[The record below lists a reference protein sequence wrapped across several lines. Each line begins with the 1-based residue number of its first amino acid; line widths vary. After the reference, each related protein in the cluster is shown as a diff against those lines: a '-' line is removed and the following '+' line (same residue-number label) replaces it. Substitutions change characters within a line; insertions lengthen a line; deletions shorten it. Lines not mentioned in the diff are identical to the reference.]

1 MYGGGATFFYTLS
14 LDGMLLKNISQ
25 VSQYVHSNYM
35 CKYNFITRYFLVQ
48 FIKINVLSRESPP
61 ISQTKQTIP
70 LHHAPCVPFFGLW
83 IQRSSSFSAVFEEKT
98 NTVSLTV
105 WNPYY
110 GYFVS
115 MYLRHNLLVGQAQY
129 YTFRH
134 QKHMG
139 FRLTI
144 DKGL

>member
-1 MYGGGATFFYTLS
+1 
-14 LDGMLLKNISQ
+14 
-25 VSQYVHSNYM
+25 M

-61 ISQTKQTIP
+61 ISQTKQTISP
-70 LHHAPCVPFFGLW
+70 HHAPCVPFFGLW

-129 YTFRH
+129 VQTPETHGILFDNRQRSLMSGHLKQALLLCRCHLDTQTHFVKYYD
-134 QKHMG
+134 
-139 FRLTI
+139 L
-144 DKGL
+144 